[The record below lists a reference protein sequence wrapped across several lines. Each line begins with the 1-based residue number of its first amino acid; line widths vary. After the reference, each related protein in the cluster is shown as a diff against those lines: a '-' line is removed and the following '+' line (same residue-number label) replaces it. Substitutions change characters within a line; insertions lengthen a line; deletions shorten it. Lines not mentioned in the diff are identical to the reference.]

1 MRQRLFLRSS
11 IAFLLLL
18 ACRPAVAQAPRQE
31 SEPETFYE
39 SIDVEVVNVE
49 VFVTDR
55 RGNRVA
61 GLTKEDFEL
70 FEDGKPV
77 DITYFY
83 AVGSDILSP
92 EQPPE
97 QGAPAAEAP
106 ASARQDIAP
115 GPQQRLHLAIVFD
128 GLSLTPQG
136 RNRLLQSIRSSVLPL
151 LHPSDL
157 TLVADYHGGSSFEIV
172 QELTS
177 DRAKLDAALAKIEKS
192 VPRGVERS
200 TEWRQL
206 LIDLERA
213 SMSTSGQADISDAT
227 RMFATALYS
236 SLVQYGQQRYDEA
249 RTTLDAL
256 GGFVDSLSGLPGRKA
271 LLYVGGGL
279 SVRPAEALLQAWHAR
294 LEPLAEEIGA
304 SPLDSFADSLTPKL
318 RQLTERANANRVT
331 FYTLGST
338 ELPGLGADSPGG
350 FAWTSELQNTERLNL
365 AESLDRLASDTGGL
379 SAVDLVDPRSI
390 LNRMRDDFD
399 SYYSLGYVPQRRRDG
414 KSRPIQ
420 VKVRNRDLVVRHRT
434 AYRERTNT
442 ERMTDHTLAALLLG
456 GNVQENPLEVSVE
469 LVKETRDKKD
479 RIQLDLI
486 VKFPLANL
494 VLLPREQFHEAR
506 ATIYVA
512 SRDLQ
517 GRISPVQKIDIPFR
531 VPNDQ
536 LLTALGQTAG
546 YKTSLLLRAE
556 EHVLAI
562 GVRDELGQ
570 VESAATVKYK
580 PGLLPQAPSR

>member
-1 MRQRLFLRSS
+1 MRQRFLLRSS
-11 IAFLLLL
+11 IVLLLLL
-18 ACRPAVAQAPRQE
+18 AGRPALAQTSKPAPE
-31 SEPETFYE
+31 TDPETFYE

-61 GLTKEDFEL
+61 GLTKDDFEL

-77 DITYFY
+77 EITYFY
-83 AVGSDILSP
+83 AVGSEIPSL
-92 EQPPE
+92 EE
-97 QGAPAAEAP
+97 PAAGVPAQAAAP
-106 ASARQDIAP
+106 HP
-115 GPQQRLHLAIVFD
+115 NQRLHLAIVFD

-136 RNRLLQSIRSSVLPL
+136 RNRLLRSIRSAVLPL

-157 TLVADYHGGSSFEIV
+157 TLIADYRGGGSFEIV
-172 QELTS
+172 QELTA
-177 DRAKLDAALAKIEKS
+177 DRAKLEAALAQIEKS

-213 SMSTSGQADISDAT
+213 SNATTGQAAVSDAT
-227 RMFATALYS
+227 RMFATGLYG
-236 SLVQYGQQRYDEA
+236 SLIQYGQQRYDEA
-249 RTTLDAL
+249 RTTLEAL
-256 GGFVDSLSGLPGRKA
+256 GSFVDSLSGLPGRKA

-279 SVRPAEALLQAWHAR
+279 SMRPGEALLQAWHSR
-294 LEPLAEEIGA
+294 LASFAEEIGA
-304 SPLDSFADSLTPKL
+304 SPLDSFGDSLAPKL
-318 RQLTERANANRVT
+318 GQLTARANANRVT

-350 FAWTSELQNTERLNL
+350 FAWTAELQNTERINL
-365 AESLDRLASDTGGL
+365 SESLDRLASDTGGL

-390 LNRMRDDFD
+390 LDRMRDDFD
-399 SYYSLGYVPQRRRDG
+399 SYYSLGFVPQRRREG

-420 VKVRNRDLVVRHRT
+420 VKVRNRDLVVRHR
-434 AYRERTNT
+434 AAHRERTNT

-456 GNVQENPLEVSVE
+456 GNAQENPLDVSMD
-469 LVKETRDKKD
+469 LVKETRGKD
-479 RIQLDLI
+479 GRVQLDVI
-486 VKFPLANL
+486 VKFPLAKL

-512 SRDLQ
+512 SRDAR
-517 GRISPVQKIDIPFR
+517 GRVSPVQKIDVPFR

-546 YKTSLLLRAE
+546 YKTSLVLRAE
-556 EHVLAI
+556 EHTLAV
-562 GVRDELGQ
+562 GVRDELGH
-570 VESAATVKYK
+570 VESSATVKYK
-580 PGLLPQAPSR
+580 PGPLTP

>member
-11 IAFLLLL
+11 IVLLLLL
-18 ACRPAVAQAPRQE
+18 AGRPALAQAPKPAPE
-31 SEPETFYE
+31 SDPETFYE

-61 GLTKEDFEL
+61 GLTKDDFEL

-77 DITYFY
+77 DLTYFY
-83 AVGSDILSP
+83 AVGSEIPSL
-92 EQPPE
+92 EEPPAE
-97 QGAPAAEAP
+97 GTPAAEA
-106 ASARQDIAP
+106 AAQAAAP
-115 GPQQRLHLAIVFD
+115 GPDQRLHLAIVFD

-136 RNRLLQSIRSSVLPL
+136 RNRLLQSIRSAVLPL

-157 TLVADYHGGSSFEIV
+157 TLVADYRGGGSFEIV

-177 DRAKLDAALAKIEKS
+177 DRAKLESALAAVEKS
-192 VPRGVERS
+192 VPRGVERA

-213 SMSTSGQADISDAT
+213 SITTSGQADITDSS
-227 RMFATALYS
+227 RMFAS
-236 SLVQYGQQRYDEA
+236 SLYGSIVQYGQQRYDEA
-249 RTTLDAL
+249 RTTLEAL

-279 SVRPAEALLQAWHAR
+279 SVRPGQALLQAWQTKLPELMEDA
-294 LEPLAEEIGA
+294 GA
-304 SPLDSFADSLTPKL
+304 SPLDMFGDSLTPKL

-350 FAWTSELQNTERLNL
+350 FAWTAEMQNTERLNL
-365 AESLDRLASDTGGL
+365 SESLDRLASDTGGL
-379 SAVDLVDPRSI
+379 SAVDLVDPRTI

-434 AYRERTNT
+434 AHRERTSA

-456 GNVQENPLEVSVE
+456 GGAQENPLEVSLE
-469 LVKETRDKKD
+469 LVKETRGKD
-479 RIQLDLI
+479 GRIQLDLV
-486 VKFPLANL
+486 VKFPLAKL

-512 SRDLQ
+512 SRDGK
-517 GRISPVQKIDIPFR
+517 GRVSPVQKIDIPFR

-556 EHVLAI
+556 EHILAV
-562 GVRDELGQ
+562 GVRDELGH
-570 VESAATVKYK
+570 VEAATTARYK
-580 PGLLPQAPSR
+580 PGV

>member
-11 IAFLLLL
+11 IVLLLLL
-18 ACRPAVAQAPRQE
+18 AGRTAVAQAPGPE
-31 SEPETFYE
+31 SDPETFYE

-61 GLTKEDFEL
+61 GLTKDDFEL

-83 AVGSDILSP
+83 AVGSEIPSP
-92 EQPPE
+92 VEPPAE
-97 QGAPAAEAP
+97 SAPAAGVP
-106 ASARQDIAP
+106 AQAAAP
-115 GPQQRLHLAIVFD
+115 GPEQRLHLAIVFD

-136 RNRLLQSIRSSVLPL
+136 RNRLLQSIRSTVLPL
-151 LHPSDL
+151 LHPGDL
-157 TLVADYHGGSSFEIV
+157 TLIADYHGGGAFEIV

-177 DRAKLDAALAKIEKS
+177 DRAKLEAALAAIEKS
-192 VPRGVERS
+192 VPRGSERAA
-200 TEWRQL
+200 EWRQL

-213 SMSTSGQADISDAT
+213 SITTSGQADITDAA
-227 RMFATALYS
+227 RMFAS
-236 SLVQYGQQRYDEA
+236 SLYGSLIQYGQQRYDEA
-249 RTTLDAL
+249 RTTLEAL

-279 SVRPAEALLQAWHAR
+279 SVRPAEALLQAWQTKLPA
-294 LEPLAEEIGA
+294 LMADAGA
-304 SPLDSFADSLTPKL
+304 SPLDSFADSLSPKL
-318 RQLTERANANRVT
+318 SQLTARANANRVT

-350 FAWTSELQNTERLNL
+350 FAWTAELQNTERLNL
-365 AESLDRLASDTGGL
+365 SESLDRLASDTGGL
-379 SAVDLVDPRSI
+379 SAVDLVDPSSI

-399 SYYSLGYVPQRRRDG
+399 AYYSLGYVPQRRRDG

-456 GNVQENPLEVSVE
+456 GNAQENPLEVSVE

-512 SRDLQ
+512 SRDRQ
-517 GRISPVQKIDIPFR
+517 GRLSPVQKIDIPFR

-546 YKTSLLLRAE
+546 YKTSLMLRAE
-556 EHVLAI
+556 EHTLAVA
-562 GVRDELGQ
+562 VRDELGH

-580 PGLLPQAPSR
+580 PGLLPPASSR